1 MNFKSNFFS
10 KEKPAQNSDNSII
23 NTSDLERYF
32 QQFRKNIV
40 GVNQTFQSPYGEKEI
55 IYTDWTA
62 SGRLY
67 RPIEEKIVNEF
78 GPFVANTHT
87 ETSVTG
93 SAMTMAYHK
102 ARNIIKQHVNAN
114 EDDVLITAG
123 SGMTG
128 VINKLQ
134 RILGLKVAENLKEYT
149 NVPEELKPI
158 VFISHMEHHYNQTS
172 WLETIANVEIIPCQE
187 SGLICLQ
194 SFEKLLIQYK
204 DRPIKIASI
213 TACSN
218 VTGIRTDYY
227 KISKMIHQY
236 GGLCFVDFA
245 CSAPYVQI
253 DMHPIDKESYLDA
266 IFFSPHKFLG
276 GPGTSGV
283 LIFNK
288 KLYKNMVPDNPG
300 GGTVNYTN
308 PWGDH
313 DYIDDIETREDGG
326 TPGFLQTIRI
336 ALSIQLKEQMGVEK
350 ILEREHEINNIIFD
364 QLSKIPNL
372 NILAPQHTNRL
383 GVFSFYVK
391 EVHFNLI
398 VKLLN
403 DRFGVQTRGG
413 CSCAG
418 TYGHFLLH
426 VDQHTSKNIEKQI
439 IGGCLTERPGW
450 VRMSIHPT
458 MTNKEVLFVCESIK
472 QVAGNCKE
480 WGKDYEYNAAKNEF
494 IHKTANTIEAE
505 LVNNW
510 FKQ

>member
-1 MNFKSNFFS
+1 MKNPSEF
-10 KEKPAQNSDNSII
+10 EI
-23 NTSDLERYF
+23 YF
-32 QQFRKNIV
+32 QQFRENIV
-40 GVNQTFQSPYGEKEI
+40 GINQTFDAPLGLKPI

-67 RPIEEKIVNEF
+67 RPIEEKLLNEF

-87 ETSVTG
+87 ETSITG

-102 ARNIIKQHVNAN
+102 ARSIIKKHVNASS
-114 EDDVLITAG
+114 DDVLITDG
-123 SGMTG
+123 TGMTG
-128 VINKLQ
+128 VVNKFQ
-134 RILGLKVAENLKEYT
+134 RILGLKVNENLKAYT
-149 NVPEELKPI
+149 SVPEALKPI
-158 VFISHMEHHYNQTS
+158 VFITHMEHHSNQTS

-187 SGLICLQ
+187 SGLICFD
-194 SFEKLLIQYK
+194 SFEKLLKKHK
-204 DRPIKIASI
+204 DRPIKIASV

-218 VTGIRTDYY
+218 VTGIRTDYH
-227 KISKMIHQY
+227 KIAKIIHQH

-245 CSAPYVQI
+245 CSAPYVDM
-253 DMHPIDKESYLDA
+253 DMHPDDDEAYLDA

-288 KLYKNMVPDNPG
+288 KLYKNIVPDNPG

-326 TPGFLQTIRI
+326 TPGFLQTIKI
-336 ALSIQLKEQMGVEK
+336 ALAIQLKEKMGVGK
-350 ILEREHEINNIIFD
+350 ILKREHEINELVFEK
-364 QLSKIPNL
+364 LSKIPNL
-372 NILAPQHTNRL
+372 TILASQHTDRL
-383 GVFSFYVK
+383 GIFSFYII
-391 EVHFNLI
+391 EAHYNLI

-426 VDQHTSKNIEKQI
+426 VDQQTSKGIEKQI
-439 IGGCLTERPGW
+439 IEGCLTERPGW
-450 VRMSIHPT
+450 IRMSIHPT
-458 MTNKEVLFVCESIK
+458 ITTDEVLYACESIR
-472 QVAGNCKE
+472 QVAENHKE
-480 WGKDYEYNAAKNEF
+480 WAKDYIYNASKNEF
-494 IHKTANTIEAE
+494 IHKTAKPIEIE
-505 LVNNW
+505 IVNNW
-510 FKQ
+510 FK

>member
-1 MNFKSNFFS
+1 MKSFS
-10 KEKPAQNSDNSII
+10 NKKANDFSN
-23 NTSDLERYF
+23 LETYF
-32 QQFRKNIV
+32 QQFRKHII

-67 RPIEEKIVNEF
+67 RPIEDKIVNEI
-78 GPFVANTHT
+78 GSFVANTHT
-87 ETSVTG
+87 ETSITG

-102 ARNIIKQHVNAN
+102 ARNIIKNHVNATK
-114 EDDVLITAG
+114 DDVLITSG
-123 SGMTG
+123 TGMTG

-149 NVPEELKPI
+149 TIPDELKPI
-158 VFISHMEHHYNQTS
+158 VFISHMEHHSNQTS
-172 WLETIANVEIIPCQE
+172 WLETIANVEIIPCDE
-187 SGLICLQ
+187 AGLISFK

-204 DRPIKIASI
+204 ERPIKIASI
-213 TACSN
+213 TSCSN
-218 VTGIRTDYY
+218 VTGIRTDYH
-227 KISKMIHQY
+227 KISKMIHLY

-245 CSAPYVQI
+245 CSAPYVNI
-253 DMHPIDKESYLDA
+253 DMHPKDEESYLDA

-336 ALSIQLKEQMGVEK
+336 ALSIQLKEQMGVEN
-350 ILEREHEINNIIFD
+350 ILAREHEINTIVFNR
-364 QLSKIPNL
+364 LSKISNL
-372 NILAPQHTNRL
+372 KILAPQHTDRL
-383 GVFSFYVK
+383 GVFSFYIK

-426 VDQHTSKNIEKQI
+426 VDQFTSKNIEKQI
-439 IGGCLTERPGW
+439 IEGCLTERPGW

-472 QVAGNCKE
+472 QVAENWKE
-480 WGKDYEYNAAKNEF
+480 WGKEYDYHAIKNEF
-494 IHKTANTIEAE
+494 IHKTAISSEIS